1 MTLLSL
7 GSLLASPVSA
17 AEVADL
23 VIQNVY
29 VIKPGRQ
36 TGVDLASLRIRN
48 GVLDLVS
55 KDQIVAE
62 DGERTLDADKGFLL
76 GYLAV
81 GAPPNFTILSKDPV
95 ADLNVL
101 LDTKPY
107 VVFAVD
113 DGDLLV
119 NDLQD
124 VVQASQAPD
133 EPENQRFSYEPPAFA
148 LLNSVASA
156 NKWNS
161 WQSKCVN
168 GLFISAIALDRQWLS
183 QDDDSIA
190 QFPDLAGD
198 RERGTIRGWR
208 FGVAGTLP
216 APGA

>member
-62 DGERTLDADKGFLL
+62 
-76 GYLAV
+76 
-81 GAPPNFTILSKDPV
+81 
-95 ADLNVL
+95 
-101 LDTKPY
+101 
-107 VVFAVD
+107 